1 MTEEPIGAFVKTSL
15 VDFPSHVASVV
26 FLHGCNLRCPYCYNK
41 ELVTGTKKD
50 YEAVSFS
57 DIKAHLEKRKNLLK
71 GLVLSGGEA
80 LLSPALE
87 NLILLAK
94 DLGLK
99 VKLDTNGTLPDKLKQ
114 LLTDEKLKPDFIA
127 LDVKTSPNRYIE
139 LTKEG
144 WINPQALASNSQD
157 APQDSMGVA
166 HGMQDAMHNTQ
177 DALGSQNA
185 TLNPEATAL
194 TRSILESIALVY
206 ALPAECREFR
216 TVLVPHL
223 VTKADILRIAELLP
237 EDASWQFAPFRN
249 ENCINDEYNKL
260 SPYLDSQIKELV
272 SLAQT
277 KIPGARLR

>member
-15 VDFPSHVASVV
+15 VDFPAHVASVV

-57 DIKAHLEKRKNLLK
+57 EIKAHLEKRKSLLT

-99 VKLDTNGTLPDKLKQ
+99 VKLDTNGTLPDKLKL

-144 WINPQALASNSQD
+144 WINPIDSAPCENAAQQNS
-157 APQDSMGVA
+157 
-166 HGMQDAMHNTQ
+166 
-177 DALGSQNA
+177 
-185 TLNPEATAL
+185 PEAAPL
-194 TRSILESIALVY
+194 MQRILESIQLVA
-206 ALPAECREFR
+206 ALPKENREFR

-223 VTKADILRIAELLP
+223 ITKTDILQIAELLP
-237 EDASWQFAPFRN
+237 KDASWQFAPFRN
-249 ENCINDEYNKL
+249 ENCINEEYNRL
-260 SPYLDSQIKELV
+260 SPYLDAQIKELV
-272 SLAQT
+272 NLAQT